1 MRVWIRWMLLAAG
14 TVAVALG
21 VVGIVVPLLPTT
33 PLLLLAAFCYARS
46 SERFYHWLMDSPCL
60 GGYIRNYRAGRGI
73 PLLQKVLT
81 IAALW
86 ITITATALLAVSAL
100 WLRLALLAVAV
111 GVTVHL
117 LWIPTC
123 RTGGEAA
130 ETGDSGPAEEQEA

>member
-1 MRVWIRWMLLAAG
+1 MLMVAG
-14 TVAVALG
+14 TLAVGLG

-46 SERFYHWLMDSPCL
+46 SERFYRWLMGSPCL
-60 GGYIRNYRAGRGI
+60 GGYIRSYRAGRGI

-86 ITITATALLAVSAL
+86 ITISATALLAVSAL
-100 WLRLALLAVAV
+100 WLRLVLLAVAV

-117 LWIPTC
+117 LWLPT
-123 RTGGEAA
+123 RSPGEEGGKA
-130 ETGDSGPAEEQEA
+130 EGSPPAEEQEA